1 MVALSAPWASV
12 LTDQSGVLTSGQ
24 ADRLFGRGVVRAN
37 MRALRWQR
45 PHRGIVVLHNGPL
58 TTTQQTWLALLT
70 AQHGSAL
77 AGVSALLEDQLRGFD
92 RDLVQI
98 VLPKG
103 ARRPPLPW
111 VSYHWSTQLGD
122 ADVHPLRQPRRTRP
136 ARSAIDEASWSI
148 HERRARVI
156 ILATAQQRIVAPR
169 DLSDALAR
177 RGSPRNR
184 AMILESVH
192 DAAGGIQSLPETDF
206 ERIRRRCR
214 LPAPSR
220 QVVLQRRDGKLYL
233 DVEWRRYAARCEIY
247 GIPHSFVAQW
257 DGDVDRAN
265 EITLDG
271 PRLLI
276 FTSYAV
282 RRRRQE
288 RVGDQLVRLLRRG
301 GWAGG

>member
-1 MVALSAPWASV
+1 MVALAAPQASV
-12 LTDQSGVLTSGQ
+12 LADQSGVLTSGQ
-24 ADRLFGRGVVRAN
+24 ADCLFGRGVVRAN
-37 MRALRWQR
+37 VGAQRWQR

-70 AQHGSAL
+70 AQHGAAL
-77 AGVSALLEDQLRGFD
+77 AGLTALLEDQLRGFD
-92 RDLVQI
+92 RDRVQI

-103 ARRPPLPW
+103 ARRPPLPG

-122 ADVHPLRQPRRTRP
+122 EDVHPLRQPRRTRP
-136 ARSAIDEASWSI
+136 ARSAIDEASWSA
-148 HERRARVI
+148 HKRRARVI
-156 ILATAQQRIVAPR
+156 ILASAQQRIVQPG
-169 DLSDALAR
+169 DLFATLAR
-177 RGSPRNR
+177 RGSPRNC
-184 AMILESVH
+184 AVIQEAIH

-233 DVEWRRYAARCEIY
+233 DVEWRRYAARCEIH

-257 DGDVDRAN
+257 DGDIDRTN

-271 PRLLI
+271 PCLLI

-282 RRRRQE
+282 RRRQE
-288 RVGDQLVRLLRRG
+288 RVGDQLIRLLRRG
-301 GWAGG
+301 GWAGR

>member
-1 MVALSAPWASV
+1 M
-12 LTDQSGVLTSGQ
+12 
-24 ADRLFGRGVVRAN
+24 RAN
-37 MRALRWQR
+37 IRAVRWQR

-58 TTTQQTWLALLT
+58 TTTQQTWLALVT
-70 AQHGSAL
+70 AQHGAAL
-77 AGVSALLEDQLRGFD
+77 AGLSALLEDQLRGFD
-92 RDLVQI
+92 RDRAQV
-98 VLPKG
+98 VLPMG
-103 ARRPPLPW
+103 AREPPLPW
-111 VSYHWSTQLGD
+111 ASYHWSTQLGD

-136 ARSAIDEASWSI
+136 ARSAIDEARWSA
-148 HERRARVI
+148 HKVRARVI
-156 ILATAQQRIVAPR
+156 VLATAQQRIVLPR
-169 DLSDALAR
+169 DLCNALAR

-184 AMILESVH
+184 AMILESIQ
-192 DAAGGIQSLPETDF
+192 DAAGGIQSLPGTDF

-233 DVEWRRYAARCEIY
+233 DVEWRRYAARCEIH

-257 DGDVDRAN
+257 DGDVDRTN

-282 RRRRQE
+282 RRRQK
-288 RVGDQLVRLLRRG
+288 RVGYQLIRLLRRG
-301 GWAGG
+301 GWAGR